1 MTTAA
6 PTKQICHRLLEA
18 YQQRDDEQFAEALKD
33 VANAA
38 SALKSVPKIAGEIRS
53 YWDADQ
59 DMKVGKIVIALSG
72 RLIGY
77 RSDVDAIHAA
87 IARIEGMAR

>member
-33 VANAA
+33 VANMAA
-38 SALKSVPKIAGEIRS
+38 ALKSVPKIAEQARD

-59 DMKVGKIVIALSG
+59 DAKVGKILGAVSG
-72 RLIGY
+72 HLIGY
-77 RSDVDAIHAA
+77 RADVDAIHKA
-87 IARIEGMAR
+87 IARIEGICK

>member
-6 PTKQICHRLLEA
+6 HTKQICHRLLEA
-18 YQQRDDEQFAEALKD
+18 YQQRDDEQFAEALQD
-33 VANAA
+33 VANLAA
-38 SALKSVPKIAGEIRS
+38 ALKSVPKIAAQAHD

-59 DMKVGKIVIALSG
+59 DSKVGKIIIALSG

-77 RSDVDAIHAA
+77 RSDVDAIHTA